1 MSVIGI
7 NATVVAARIAKRIG
21 EREMNVLR
29 KRVILLDGVSLYAVS
44 RELQFDIDYR
54 RLLQYFRE
62 QEGMLLRAYYFTTVD
77 ESAEFNT
84 LRPLLDWLQYN
95 GFEVRTKPQKVFTTA
110 GGTQKI
116 KGSMNVEIAV
126 TAMQLVGMIDEI
138 VLFSGDGDMSY
149 LVEALKM
156 SGMRVIVI
164 STLKGAAPIVASELR
179 RTADEFID
187 LDDLRQ
193 QVEDQ
198 GNRGAADNRR
208 RRGDSTLHLK
218 KE

>member
-1 MSVIGI
+1 M
-7 NATVVAARIAKRIG
+7 AARIAKRIG